1 VFSIGGQEL
10 FIIAV
15 LVLLLFGPDKIPQ
28 LARTVGRFMKEFNKY
43 KDIMESTIRMEIART
58 DDPAADTMSVEDR
71 IAKAGAASTDL
82 IEKRA
87 AAEAAE
93 RARDVPLLV
102 ADESDE
108 EEEE

>member
-1 VFSIGGQEL
+1 MFSIGGQEL

-58 DDPAADTMSVEDR
+58 DGPGDSLTVEER
-71 IAKAGAASTDL
+71 IAKAGAASQDL

-87 AAEAAE
+87 AAEAVE
-93 RARDVPLLV
+93 RARDVPVLV